1 MIDMLRSQL
10 TNNDDDAHSFMT
22 WLSLVYLTMIPQV
35 LVYVP
40 LRFRPNAAATEQMD
54 SSWKLAGAHW
64 NIGVILA
71 ANGTYKLNFL
81 MIQAIILMYEL
92 LKDIVEIYKQ
102 YSQVRVPWSSRL
114 CSAIWSKNAAPGQ
127 LGAHDAVS
135 IGILTIST
143 PCEFL
148 SQPLKFPPVLDY

>member
-1 MIDMLRSQL
+1 MRPI
-10 TNNDDDAHSFMT
+10 
-22 WLSLVYLTMIPQV
+22 WLSLVYLTMTPQV

-40 LRFRPNAAATEQMD
+40 LRFRPNAAAMEQMD
-54 SSWKLAGAHW
+54 CSGKLSGAHW
-64 NIGVILA
+64 NVGVILA

-92 LKDIVEIYKQ
+92 LKDIVEIWKQ
-102 YSQVRVPWSSRL
+102 YSQVRVPWSSPL

-148 SQPLKFPPVLDY
+148 SQPLKFPLFLDY

>member
-1 MIDMLRSQL
+1 MIS
-10 TNNDDDAHSFMT
+10 
-22 WLSLVYLTMIPQV
+22 QV
-35 LVYVP
+35 LVYVS
-40 LRFRPNAAATEQMD
+40 LRFRPNAAAMEQMD
-54 SSWKLAGAHW
+54 SSWKLSSAHW
-64 NIGVILA
+64 NVGVILS

-92 LKDIVEIYKQ
+92 LKDIVEIWKQ
-102 YSQVRVPWSSRL
+102 YSQVRVPWNSCL
-114 CSAIWSKNAAPGQ
+114 CSAIWSKNAAPDQ

-148 SQPLKFPPVLDY
+148 LQPTKFPLVLDY